1 VARLLF
7 GPRREWAGN
16 KQSGKQAKRQ
26 RSKLAASLRGDLI
39 QRGKPLHE
47 LLAREKFPQGRP
59 FLFGAA
65 HLRALF
71 APLFLSLSLRRHFLL
86 LVLLVS
92 CPPVSPSERDTAPS
106 AHGRHNGNNNNKS
119 ANHPAAHCQ
128 LSAAALHASNG
139 PAGGRSGRVQTL
151 FSITRLVPLVLQS
164 SSRDELA
171 DELADLLARSLAD
184 LLAHW
189 RSVDTIGHKP
199 ADWDPPLSLHSAKA
213 AASKPTGSGPVV
225 PWRRRRQ
232 NSRASLRPFPCIGS
246 RSAGST
252 DWLVM
257 KI

>member
-1 VARLLF
+1 MARLLF

-71 APLFLSLSLRRHFLL
+71 APLFLSLSRRRHFL
-86 LVLLVS
+86 LLVS

-171 DELADLLARSLAD
+171 DELADLPSRSLIC
-184 LLAHW
+184 
-189 RSVDTIGHKP
+189 S
-199 ADWDPPLSLHSAKA
+199 
-213 AASKPTGSGPVV
+213 PTGARWTQLDTNPQTGT
-225 PWRRRRQ
+225 R
-232 NSRASLRPFPCIGS
+232 
-246 RSAGST
+246 RSAST
-252 DWLVM
+252 LPRPPPASPPEVAQLSPGGGGGRTPELVCGHFHALALVRLAPP
-257 KI
+257 IGW